1 VAPWALSFIGYCLF
15 IAPIVRGFVLKT
27 LWAWFVIPVF
37 GLPALGMA
45 SAYGLGLVVQTLVE
59 HNSFPDSKKDEDMT
73 PEAVKER
80 IALAFARVLVEP
92 LIILLFGWVA
102 HSFM

>member
-1 VAPWALSFIGYCLF
+1 MAFWALSLIGYCLF

-45 SAYGLGLVVQTLVE
+45 AAYGLGLVIQTFIG
-59 HNSFPDSKKDEDMT
+59 NSTFPESKKDENMT

-80 IALAFARVLVEP
+80 LAKAFARVLSEP
-92 LIILLFGWVA
+92 LIILFFGWVV